1 MARDMRRQTLFLLLI
16 LMLAAALRFYDL
28 TYQSLW
34 GDEAHSIY
42 NAKGVDLHFMSAPLV
57 DATHSMFVNPHP
69 GALDTILACIRNE
82 GTPPLYFLA
91 LAGWIV
97 ALGSSDLAV
106 RSLSAIFGVL
116 GVAAFFLLGRSIF
129 RDSRRAL
136 LGALFV
142 AASPLNIYFSQEA
155 RAYMLANLLATSC
168 SWLLLCAVSRR
179 ARVAPWVAYGLAALA
194 ICYTHYF
201 AALVLGA
208 HLLYLLVHERQ
219 SLRPWLLTMWGVGLL
234 FLPWYLA
241 GLSTQMAVWT
251 GYFAATRSSAGIL
264 LSGTAAGLRYILDS
278 LVLGPMY
285 SRAMIGPAT
294 KLSIEAM
301 WLALVAIGAI
311 RLLRAGDKKPVTFSL
326 LLTLVPLAV
335 ITSFGLK
342 NGTLWYMNPRYHI
355 WESSGLF
362 LLAAASITSFRRAAV
377 RAVLACAICLTSL
390 AAAPY
395 HFYPMVFHSAY
406 VKPDFRGAAK
416 VITNSQEPRD
426 VIVVNI
432 PGHMIPLNIYYRGG
446 LRQVGMGESETYK
459 LRERLDYYTRDRD
472 RVWLLVGLG
481 TLGYGDEKIT
491 AFLDRR
497 YPQKSVWDLPGLR
510 LTLYSRGGPG
520 AGTGTR
526 RGETANV
533 SYQGHTWAEG
543 QRGSG
548 SRASEPQQCC
558 TEAA

>member
-1 MARDMRRQTLFLLLI
+1 MRRQTLSLLLI

-34 GDEAHSIY
+34 GDEAFSVY
-42 NAKGVDLHFMSAPLV
+42 DAKGVDMHFMTASLV
-57 DATHSMFVNPHP
+57 DATHSRFVNPHP
-69 GALDTILACIRNE
+69 GPLDTMVACIRNE
-82 GTPPLYFLA
+82 GTPALYFLA
-91 LAGWIV
+91 LAAWIV
-97 ALGSSDLAV
+97 AFGSGDLAV

-142 AASPLNIYFSQEA
+142 AVSPLNIYFSQEV

-168 SWLLLCAVSRR
+168 SWLLLRAVSRR
-179 ARVAPWVAYGLAALA
+179 PRVAPWVAYGLAALG
-194 ICYTHYF
+194 IWYTHYF

-208 HLLYLLVHERQ
+208 HFLYLLIHERQ
-219 SLRPWLLTMWGVGLL
+219 SLRPWLLTMCGVGLL

-241 GLSTQMAVWT
+241 AFRTQMAVLT
-251 GYFAATRSSAGIL
+251 GYAAARSSSTGVL
-264 LSGTAAGLRYILDS
+264 LLGTARGLRYILDS

-301 WLALVAIGAI
+301 LLALVATGTI
-311 RLLRAGDKKPVTFSL
+311 RLRRAGDKKPVTFSL
-326 LLTLVPLAV
+326 LLTLVPLVV

-342 NGTLWYMNPRYHI
+342 NGTLWYMNARYHI
-355 WESSGLF
+355 WESSGLL
-362 LLAAASITSFRRAAV
+362 LLAAASITGFRRATV
-377 RAVLACAICLTSL
+377 RALLSCAICLASL

-395 HFYPMVFHSAY
+395 HFYPMIFHSTHA
-406 VKPDFRGAAK
+406 KPDFRRAAK
-416 VITNSQEPRD
+416 LITNSQEPKD
-426 VIVVNI
+426 VIAVNI

-446 LRQVGMGESETYK
+446 LRQVGLAESESYN
-459 LRERLDYYTRDRD
+459 LAERLDYYTRNRN

-481 TLGYGDEKIT
+481 TLGHGDEKIT
-491 AFLDRR
+491 AFLDGR
-497 YPQKSVWDLPGLR
+497 YPQKSVWDLQGLR

-520 AGTGTR
+520 AGTR
-526 RGETANV
+526 
-533 SYQGHTWAEG
+533 
-543 QRGSG
+543 
-548 SRASEPQQCC
+548 
-558 TEAA
+558 

>member
-1 MARDMRRQTLFLLLI
+1 MRRQTLFLLLI
-16 LMLAAALRFYDL
+16 LMLAAALRFFDI

-97 ALGSSDLAV
+97 AFGSSDLAV

-142 AASPLNIYFSQEA
+142 AVSPLNVYFSQEA

-168 SWLLLCAVSRR
+168 SWLLLRAVSRR

-194 ICYTHYF
+194 ICHTHYL

-219 SLRPWLLTMWGVGLL
+219 SLRPWLLTMCGVSLL

-241 GLSTQMAVWT
+241 AFSTQMAT
-251 GYFAATRSSAGIL
+251 LMGYAAARPSSAGVL
-264 LSGTAAGLRYILDS
+264 LSGTAAGLRHILDS

-285 SRAMIGPAT
+285 SRVMIGPAT
-294 KLSIEAM
+294 KLCIEAM

-335 ITSFGLK
+335 ITSFGLR

-362 LLAAASITSFRRAAV
+362 LLAAASITGFRRATV
-377 RAVLACAICLTSL
+377 RALLTCAICLTSL

-395 HFYPMVFHSAY
+395 HFYPMIFHSAY
-406 VKPDFRGAAK
+406 AKPDFRGAAK
-416 VITNSQEPRD
+416 VITNSQEPSD
-426 VIVVNI
+426 IIAVNVA
-432 PGHMIPLNIYYRGG
+432 GHMIPLNIYYRGELPQLG
-446 LRQVGMGESETYK
+446 LAKSDAYRI
-459 LRERLDYYTRDRD
+459 RERLDHYTRNRD

-481 TLGYGDEKIT
+481 TLGHGDEKIT
-491 AFLDRR
+491 AFLDGR
-497 YPQKSVWDLPGLR
+497 YPQKSVWNFHDLR
-510 LTLYSRGGPG
+510 LTLYSRDGPG

-526 RGETANV
+526 
-533 SYQGHTWAEG
+533 
-543 QRGSG
+543 
-548 SRASEPQQCC
+548 
-558 TEAA
+558 